1 MEFLRDGRASI
12 IKVAM
17 FQRFTDRIMNPPAF
31 GLDISDLTV
40 KVGDLERRG
49 DTIRANYLGEFSIPE
64 GLIVD
69 GEIQKEPEFTAVIRE
84 WFRGEQARPVRIR
97 TCIASLPEEKS
108 FVRILELPNVKAD
121 DVGHAVRW
129 EVEGVVPLPAEEI
142 FYDYELVVG
151 STPAAG
157 HRDVL
162 ITAFPKK
169 IIESYYRVIAG
180 AGLLPLALEL
190 ESQAISRAVVT
201 DALAAQSLI
210 LIDIGAVR
218 TSFIIFAG
226 GSLVFTKSVAIGGR
240 DFERSIAD
248 GLGVPIEE
256 AREIKIEAG
265 ISRTYRGGRVWRALE
280 PLLVRMASEL
290 KDVLAFFRDHPRR
303 LHAELA
309 DISAV
314 YLCGGDANLIGLE
327 RYLAT
332 AVKKPTVLAEPF
344 ARLALPPG
352 AVPPIPRNDAL
363 KYTTTIGL
371 ALRGIGF

>member
-1 MEFLRDGRASI
+1 MFKFLTHR
-12 IKVAM
+12 VLE
-17 FQRFTDRIMNPPAF
+17 PPAF

-40 KVGDLERRG
+40 KVGCLERRG
-49 DTIRANYLGEFSIPE
+49 NTIRVNYFGEFPIPE
-64 GLIVD
+64 GLIVG
-69 GEIQKEPEFTAVIRE
+69 GEIQKEPELTALIRA
-84 WFRGEQARPVRIR
+84 WFRGPEARPVRIR

-108 FVRILELPNVKAD
+108 FVRILELPNVKAE

-142 FYDYELVVG
+142 FYDYELVAG
-151 STPAAG
+151 PAPAAG

-169 IIESYYRVIAG
+169 IIESYHRILTG

-190 ESQAISRAVVT
+190 ESQAISRAIVT
-201 DALAAQSLI
+201 DALAARSLI
-210 LIDIGAVR
+210 LVDMGAVR

-226 GSLVFTKSVAIGGR
+226 GSLVFTKSVGIGGR
-240 DFERSIAD
+240 DFERAIAE
-248 GLGVPIEE
+248 GLGVPIAE
-256 AREIKIEAG
+256 ARQIKIEAG
-265 ISRTYRGGRVWRALE
+265 ITRTYRGGRVWRALE
-280 PLLVRMASEL
+280 PLLARMVSEL

-327 RYLAT
+327 KYLAT

-344 ARLALPPG
+344 ARLALPSG
-352 AVPPIPRNDAL
+352 AVPPIPRNDAM

>member
-1 MEFLRDGRASI
+1 
-12 IKVAM
+12 M
-17 FQRFTDRIMNPPAF
+17 FQALTRRVLEPPAF

-40 KVGDLERRG
+40 KVGCLERRG
-49 DTIRANYLGEFSIPE
+49 DAIRLNYFGEFPIPE

-69 GEIQKEPEFTAVIRE
+69 GEIQKEPQLTALIRE
-84 WFRGEQARPVRIR
+84 WFVSPEGRRVRARY
-97 TCIASLPEEKS
+97 CIASLPEEKS
-108 FVRILELPNVKAD
+108 FVRILELPNIKAED
-121 DVGHAVRW
+121 IGHAVRW
-129 EVEGVVPLPAEEI
+129 EVEGVVPLPFNEI
-142 FYDYELVVG
+142 FYDYELVG
-151 STPAAG
+151 APASRTG

-169 IIESYYRVIAG
+169 IIESYHRILTG

-190 ESQAISRAVVT
+190 ESQAISRAIVT
-201 DALAAQSLI
+201 DALAAQSFVI
-210 LIDIGAVR
+210 IDIGAVR

-240 DFERSIAD
+240 DFERAIAE
-248 GLGVPIEE
+248 GIGVPIGE
-256 AREIKIEAG
+256 ARQIKIETG
-265 ISRTYRGGRVWRALE
+265 ITRTYRGGRVWRALE
-280 PLLVRMASEL
+280 PLLVRMVSEL
-290 KDVLAFFRDHPRR
+290 KDVLGFFRDHPRR

-327 RYLAT
+327 RYFAM
-332 AVKKPTVLAEPF
+332 AVKKPVVLAEPF

-352 AVPPIPRNDAL
+352 AVPPISRNDSL

-371 ALRGIGF
+371 ALRGVGL